1 MFLTRGEQ
9 YSQAL
14 DRHCPTVRFSPLVVF
29 SVVDAY
35 PIWVYWLGGVVFL
48 LANVAC
54 WGATFF
60 TLPGNWGIVL
70 LAGLCAFLL
79 PEQENGLGM
88 NWWAV
93 GVLVALAGVGE
104 LLELIAGAAG
114 AAKHGASRR
123 ALLLSMF
130 GAMMGSMGGAFVGV
144 PVPFVGPIIA
154 ALAGGAIGAFAG
166 AYLGETWK
174 GRENHERL
182 SIGQAALV
190 GRLLGT
196 FGKLVAGGAMVAYA
210 TVVFFWA

>member
-1 MFLTRGEQ
+1 M
-9 YSQAL
+9 
-14 DRHCPTVRFSPLVVF
+14 VRAVIDAPPL
-29 SVVDAY
+29 
-35 PIWVYWLGGVVFL
+35 WVYWLGGIVLL

-54 WGATFF
+54 WVATFF

-70 LAGLCAFLL
+70 LAALFVVLI
-79 PEQENGLGM
+79 PEQENGLGL
-88 NWWAV
+88 NWWEV

-123 ALLLSMF
+123 AILLSMF
-130 GAMMGSMGGAFVGV
+130 GAMVGSIVGAFLGV

-154 ALAGGAIGAFAG
+154 ALGGGALGAFAG

-174 GRENHERL
+174 GRENLARL
-182 SIGQAALV
+182 SVSQAALV

-196 FGKLVAGGAMVAYA
+196 FGKLVAGVAMVTYA
-210 TVVFFWA
+210 TVAFFWV